1 MKRILIIA
9 IAMMISLGAVAA
21 NAAVYNFTPSDKDL
35 ADLDHNSF
43 YSWGI
48 NWTHSSETITGATLK
63 IFNIWDWTTERNDS
77 LYIHL
82 LDNTSLGVS
91 TGYDNEGGG
100 DHYASSPWIGT
111 FSDPTG
117 GAPHSPKL
125 NLTYDL
131 GALGLLPTLQTNV
144 SNDANHRF
152 GFGFDPD
159 CHYYNDS
166 VQVIITTGTT
176 PPPSVPEPGMLSML
190 GLGLSGIALYLRKK
204 N

>member
-1 MKRILIIA
+1 MRKIAFIA
-9 IAMMISLGAVAA
+9 IALMIAMCAVSA
-21 NAAVYNFTPSDKDL
+21 NAAVYTFNPSDRDL
-35 ADLDHNSF
+35 GDLDHDYY

-48 NWTHSSETITGATLK
+48 NWNHSSETITGATLK
-63 IFNIWDWTTERNDS
+63 IFNIWDWTTEPNDI
-77 LYIHL
+77 LKIHL
-82 LDNTSLGVS
+82 LDNVSLGVS
-91 TGYDNEGGG
+91 VGYDNEGGG
-100 DHYASSPWIGT
+100 DHFAGTPLIGSFT
-111 FSDPTG
+111 DPQG
-117 GAPHSPKL
+117 GAPHNPKL

-131 GALGLLPTLQTNV
+131 GALGLLPALQTNV

-166 VQVIITTGTT
+166 IQVCITTGTT